1 MAAKPGSVGLDT
13 PAGVPLAISFQAMQP
28 TYRPS
33 KLSRAR
39 KCGFRA
45 RSKTPGGRKV
55 LAARRKIGRK
65 RLGNSLA

>member
-1 MAAKPGSVGLDT
+1 MGLDT
-13 PAGVPLAISFQAMQP
+13 HGGVPLAISFNAMQP

-33 KLSRAR
+33 KISRAR

-55 LAARRKIGRK
+55 LASRRKIRRK
-65 RLGNSLA
+65 RLGAS

>member
-1 MAAKPGSVGLDT
+1 MGLDT
-13 PAGVPLAISFQAMQP
+13 LGGALLAVPFKAMHP

-33 KLSRAR
+33 KISRAR

-55 LAARRKIGRK
+55 LATRRSVGRK
-65 RLGNSLA
+65 RLGNS

>member
-1 MAAKPGSVGLDT
+1 MGLDT
-13 PAGVPLAISFQAMQP
+13 YGGVALAISLNAMQP

-33 KLSRAR
+33 KIARAR

-55 LAARRKIGRK
+55 LASRRKIGRK
-65 RLGNSLA
+65 RLGAS

>member
-1 MAAKPGSVGLDT
+1 VGLDT
-13 PAGVPLAISFQAMQP
+13 LGAVPLAVFFKAMQP

-33 KLSRAR
+33 KISRAR

-55 LAARRKIGRK
+55 LAKRRAIGRK
-65 RLGNSLA
+65 RLGAS

>member
-1 MAAKPGSVGLDT
+1 MH
-13 PAGVPLAISFQAMQP
+13 P

-33 KLSRAR
+33 KISRAR

-55 LAARRKIGRK
+55 LANRRSIGRK
-65 RLGNSLA
+65 RLGAS

>member
-1 MAAKPGSVGLDT
+1 MGLDT
-13 PAGVPLAISFQAMQP
+13 LGAVPLAVLFKAMQP

-33 KLSRAR
+33 KIARAR

-55 LAARRKIGRK
+55 LAQRRAIGRK
-65 RLGNSLA
+65 RLGAS

>member
-1 MAAKPGSVGLDT
+1 MGLDT
-13 PAGVPLAISFQAMQP
+13 LRGVPLAVPFNAMHP

-33 KLSRAR
+33 KISRAR

-55 LAARRKIGRK
+55 LAKRRAIGRK
-65 RLGNSLA
+65 RLGAS

>member
-1 MAAKPGSVGLDT
+1 MGLDSFG
-13 PAGVPLAISFQAMQP
+13 GVYLGIPSKFMQP

-33 KLSRAR
+33 KIARAR

-55 LAARRKIGRK
+55 LANRRKIGRK
-65 RLGNSLA
+65 RLGAS